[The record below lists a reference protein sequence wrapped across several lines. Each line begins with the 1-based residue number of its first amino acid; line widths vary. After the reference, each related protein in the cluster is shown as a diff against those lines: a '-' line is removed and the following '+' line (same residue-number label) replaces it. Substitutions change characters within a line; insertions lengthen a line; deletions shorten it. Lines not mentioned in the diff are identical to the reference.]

1 MNRTIFALKKFNIK
15 DMNMKD
21 VTKKRKR
28 KEWITGFLMGLASN
42 ILIYIV
48 VYCFNYFY
56 RLEPLLES
64 LNSEIDTLCNKENES
79 VNILHLLKEQYL
91 FKDNSGQTCIVG
103 VNPNLEEG
111 YASAY
116 NNNLLKINNGDRIS
130 LIRNDGIHA
139 PSVVTVT
146 VIIIEKPLN
155 APASDAEFFIDKTS
169 VEMLGYNYQ
178 DVKKKG
184 LLRNLKFKRFPNNI
198 AQ

>member
-1 MNRTIFALKKFNIK
+1 MEIK
-15 DMNMKD
+15 
-21 VTKKRKR
+21 R
-28 KEWITGFLMGLASN
+28 
-42 ILIYIV
+42 
-48 VYCFNYFY
+48 
-56 RLEPLLES
+56 
-64 LNSEIDTLCNKENES
+64 
-79 VNILHLLKEQYL
+79 
-91 FKDNSGQTCIVG
+91 
-103 VNPNLEEG
+103 
-111 YASAY
+111 